1 MSNAN
6 QSAERES
13 FWRDVLTRFG
23 TSGLSVRAFCL
34 AGGFGKSSF
43 YAWRRVL
50 AEGDAATSQP
60 AFLPVTVRPEPASSS
75 SALSLELRDGRVLRF
90 GDALPAER
98 IAAVIHALESAEV
111 RS

>member
-1 MSNAN
+1 M
-6 QSAERES
+6 AE
-13 FWRDVLTRFG
+13 FG

-34 AGGFGKSSF
+34 ARSLSKSSF
-43 YAWRRVL
+43 YAWRGIL

-60 AFLPVTVRPEPASSS
+60 AFLPVTIQRPS
-75 SALSLELRDGRVLRF
+75 SAAASAGLSLELRSGRVLRF

-98 IAAVIHALESAEV
+98 IAAIVEALEAAEV